1 MDRSLY
7 IARIGSG
14 FLQQKWNDSSR
25 HFRSGGILVEVSDKL
40 KQRILEDRG
49 YWVETLASVT
59 EMDGGR
65 IKFD

>member
-25 HFRSGGILVEVSDKL
+25 HFRSGGILVELSDKTSTSSSL
-40 KQRILEDRG
+40 VVLLSRSPSI
-49 YWVETLASVT
+49 YVT
-59 EMDGGR
+59 
-65 IKFD
+65 IIPKVI

>member
-1 MDRSLY
+1 M
-7 IARIGSG
+7 
-14 FLQQKWNDSSR
+14 
-25 HFRSGGILVEVSDKL
+25 DKL
-40 KQRILEDRG
+40 KQRILEDMG